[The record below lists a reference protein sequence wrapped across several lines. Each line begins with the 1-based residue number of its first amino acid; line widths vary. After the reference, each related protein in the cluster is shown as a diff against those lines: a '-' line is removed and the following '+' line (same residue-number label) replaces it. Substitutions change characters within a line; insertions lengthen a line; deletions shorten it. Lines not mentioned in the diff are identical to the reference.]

1 MASCLKTYTEFFH
14 ASDLTILCRPQM
26 VLDENNKIDYLAIGM
41 GENEYNVADSSVVA
55 NLPKEARLKAA
66 QNVLAMQAQLEAML
80 ATLQAGA

>member
-1 MASCLKTYTEFFH
+1 M
-14 ASDLTILCRPQM
+14 SDLTILCRPQM

-41 GENEYNVADSSVVA
+41 GENEYNVADSNVVA